1 MPEDRQKSSPSESE
15 SGTALAQRY
24 GVPFVDL
31 ANFKIDS
38 EVLQMFPEQFM
49 RTKQVIPLFRAG
61 NTLAAAFVDPGDIFN
76 VDEVRRM
83 TGMEVEPMVC
93 RDLDLQEALN
103 QYYSTSQTAD
113 LPDEPESMSLDDLP
127 EEEEE
132 TAAQIEQLTEPR
144 KLEELASEAPV
155 VRWVNQMIIRAV
167 RERASDIHIEPTR
180 EGLTVRYR
188 IDGILH
194 PIVSP
199 KKALQLAVVSRIKI
213 MSRMNIAE
221 KRVPQDG
228 RYGALVDG
236 REIDFRVATFPT
248 TYGET
253 VVMRILD
260 RLRLL
265 SLDELGL
272 SGDSA
277 ALMREMIAKPHGV
290 ILVTGPTGSGKS
302 TTVYAILGEIR
313 SGDKNIIT
321 IEDPVEYDMDKICQS
336 QVNERAGYTYLVGLR
351 HILRQDPDVIF
362 VGEIRDGETATVAI
376 RAALTGQLVFSTI
389 HTNDAPGTITRLI
402 DMNIE
407 PFLVASAMEGT
418 VAQRLVRQ
426 ICPKC
431 KEEYKPAAKLL
442 DELGLPSGT
451 KFYRGKGCE
460 RCRNTGYRG
469 RIGIF
474 EVMKVNDRLRELIV
488 TRPPTSAIRAL
499 AREFGMRT
507 LWEDGIQ
514 KVVAGVTTI
523 EEVMEEAEKVD

>member
-1 MPEDRQKSSPSESE
+1 
-15 SGTALAQRY
+15 
-24 GVPFVDL
+24 
-31 ANFKIDS
+31 
-38 EVLQMFPEQFM
+38 
-49 RTKQVIPLFRAG
+49 
-61 NTLAAAFVDPGDIFN
+61 
-76 VDEVRRM
+76 
-83 TGMEVEPMVC
+83 
-93 RDLDLQEALN
+93 
-103 QYYSTSQTAD
+103 
-113 LPDEPESMSLDDLP
+113 
-127 EEEEE
+127 
-132 TAAQIEQLTEPR
+132 
-144 KLEELASEAPV
+144 
-155 VRWVNQMIIRAV
+155 
-167 RERASDIHIEPTR
+167 
-180 EGLTVRYR
+180 
-188 IDGILH
+188 
-194 PIVSP
+194 
-199 KKALQLAVVSRIKI
+199 

>member
-1 MPEDRQKSSPSESE
+1 MPEEKKQPTDDE
-15 SGTALAQRY
+15 SGAALAQRY

-31 ANFKIDS
+31 ANFKLDS
-38 EVLQMFPEQFM
+38 EVLQMFPVEFM

-93 RDLDLQEALN
+93 NDLALQEALN
-103 QYYSTSQTAD
+103 QHYATPQATE
-113 LPDEPESMSLDDLP
+113 LQDEPELASLDDLP
-127 EEEEE
+127 EEEES
-132 TAAQIEQLTEPR
+132 TAAQVEATSEPR
-144 KLEELASEAPV
+144 KLEALASEAPV
-155 VRWVNQMIIRAV
+155 VRWVNAMIIRAV

-180 EGLTVRYR
+180 EGLSVRFR
-188 IDGILH
+188 IDGVLH
-194 PIVSP
+194 SIVSP

-221 KRVPQDG
+221 KRIPQDG
-228 RYGALVDG
+228 RYGSLVDG
-236 REIDFRVATFPT
+236 REIDFRVSTFPT

-260 RLRLL
+260 RMRLL

-272 SGDSA
+272 TGDSA
-277 ALMREMIAKPHGV
+277 TLMREMIAKPHGV
-290 ILVTGPTGSGKS
+290 LLVTGPTGSGKS

-336 QVNERAGYTYLVGLR
+336 QVNEKAGYNYLLGLK
-351 HILRQDPDVIF
+351 HILRQDPDVIMI
-362 VGEIRDGETATVAI
+362 GEIRDGETALVAI

-407 PFLVASAMEGT
+407 PFLVASATEGT

-426 ICPKC
+426 ICQKC
-431 KEEYKPAAKLL
+431 KEPYDPPASLL
-442 DELGLPSGT
+442 QELELPPGT
-451 KFYRGKGCE
+451 VFHRGRGCE
-460 RCRNTGYRG
+460 RCRNTGYKG

-474 EVMKVNDRLRELIV
+474 EVMKMNDRIRELVV

-499 AREFGMRT
+499 AREFGMKT
-507 LWEDGIQ
+507 LWEDGIS
-514 KVVAGVTTI
+514 KVVAGITTI
-523 EEVMEEAEKVD
+523 EEVMDEAEKVD